1 MLKKLGENKKL
12 MTIISIV
19 IPLFFLPV
27 LYQYVGAVFNLG
39 RYLGTLAHLAEEG
52 ICCL

>member
-1 MLKKLGENKKL
+1 MLKRLEENKTL
-12 MTIISIV
+12 RTIVSIV
-19 IPLFFLPV
+19 LLLFFLPV
-27 LYQYVGAVFNLG
+27 LYQYVGATFNLG